1 MATLLRTIRNT
12 IHRLSLRRRKK
23 HNRRKS
29 ENTADEVDATFVTA
43 HDLTDDD
50 NDNTITVELHNSDK
64 MDTEERK
71 SRKSSENEKDT
82 EATNS
87 DGEEKDDEATTRP
100 KVKKKYNLKKMISS
114 TLLNPDFENCE
125 PEICVKMMQAPNV
138 KTVGL
143 LKRKIKQ
150 SDKSWI
156 QGFLEGEGLSVLL
169 DCVDSLSGG
178 RVTQLS
184 EALLLLEVVDCIK
197 TVINS
202 KLGMDYLVEADND
215 TKKLIKGKSYII
227 PLLSLYLCY
236 STVQDVPSTNTHV
249 ISLYRTFQAQIH
261 MLFHYTRCL
270 VWFMVFNATFNNI
283 SAISCRSVL
292 LVEETIQDVHST
304 RSTCYSTIRYV
315 QSTVTHAVPLYDM
328 YKT

>member
-1 MATLLRTIRNT
+1 
-12 IHRLSLRRRKK
+12 
-23 HNRRKS
+23 
-29 ENTADEVDATFVTA
+29 
-43 HDLTDDD
+43 
-50 NDNTITVELHNSDK
+50 
-64 MDTEERK
+64 
-71 SRKSSENEKDT
+71 
-82 EATNS
+82 
-87 DGEEKDDEATTRP
+87 
-100 KVKKKYNLKKMISS
+100 
-114 TLLNPDFENCE
+114 
-125 PEICVKMMQAPNV
+125 
-138 KTVGL
+138 
-143 LKRKIKQ
+143 
-150 SDKSWI
+150 
-156 QGFLEGEGLSVLL
+156 
-169 DCVDSLSGG
+169 
-178 RVTQLS
+178 
-184 EALLLLEVVDCIK
+184 
-197 TVINS
+197 VINS

-249 ISLYRTFQAQIH
+249 ISLYRKFQAQIH